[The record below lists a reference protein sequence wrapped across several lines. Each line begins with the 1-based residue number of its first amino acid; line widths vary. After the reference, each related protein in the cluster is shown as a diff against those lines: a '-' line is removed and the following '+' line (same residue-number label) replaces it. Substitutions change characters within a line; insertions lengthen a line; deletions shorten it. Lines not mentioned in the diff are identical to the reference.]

1 MSPTRGLPG
10 PDAEWSSVRF
20 GKTTIPYF
28 IRRSQNRKTV
38 SIAVHPGFGVVVTAP
53 TGGSRERLDAV
64 VHGKARW
71 IVEKVRRERDVQPGI
86 PKREF
91 VDGETFL
98 YLGRQYRLKV
108 QSGTKTVRTGLYRGR
123 LVVALRKARK
133 GSLGAAKA
141 VRKDLVGWYGQKAAE
156 QLPERVEHWA
166 ATLGVAAPRVLIRQ
180 QTQRWA
186 SNDRKGTIRFNW
198 RIVQAPMRL
207 VDYVVAHELVHS
219 EIKKHSTAFW
229 ARLGEVLPDY
239 DLRREQLRRLGKRLE
254 W

>member
-10 PDAEWSSVRF
+10 PEAERSSVRF

-28 IRRSQNRKTV
+28 IRRSPERKTV
-38 SIAVHPGFGVVVTAP
+38 SIAVHPGVGVVVTAAAAA
-53 TGGSRERLDAV
+53 TTERLDAV

-71 IVEKVRRERDVQPGI
+71 IVEKVRRERDVQHGI

-108 QSGTKTVRTGLYRGR
+108 VRRGGDGSTTLRAGKLLVTVQGPGKRSPS
-123 LVVALRKARK
+123 AAR
-133 GSLGAAKA
+133 A
-141 VRKDLVGWYGQKAAE
+141 VRRALVGWYREKAETRLSERASYWASKLGIP
-156 QLPERVEHWA
+156 LP
-166 ATLGVAAPRVLIRQ
+166 TVLIREQ
-180 QTQRWA
+180 SQRWA
-186 SNDRKGTIRFNW
+186 SCDQKGTVRFNW

-207 VDYVVAHELVHS
+207 VDYVVAHELVHL
-219 EIKKHSTAFW
+219 EIKEHSPTFW
-229 ARLGEVLPDY
+229 ARLGNVLPDS
-239 DLRREQLRRLGKRLE
+239 DFRREQLRKLGKRLE